1 MTSPRTAALALQNVE
16 RQQRERALTTEAAL
30 NREQPLARLRDR
42 ECRDVDRTAYP
53 RVNGS
58 PARIRSGSESIVIT
72 AHPPA
77 KIGGVVTS
85 SAAATNDPQAFGP
98 SGTSVFVCLSRGI

>member
-1 MTSPRTAALALQNVE
+1 
-16 RQQRERALTTEAAL
+16 
-30 NREQPLARLRDR
+30 
-42 ECRDVDRTAYP
+42 
-53 RVNGS
+53 VNGS

-98 SGTSVFVCLSRGI
+98 SGASVFVCLSRRI